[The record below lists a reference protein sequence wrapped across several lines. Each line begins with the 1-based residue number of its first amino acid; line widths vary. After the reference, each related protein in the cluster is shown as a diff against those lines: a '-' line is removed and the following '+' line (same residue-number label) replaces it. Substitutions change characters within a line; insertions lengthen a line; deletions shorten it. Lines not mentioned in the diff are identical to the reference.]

1 MFICKFYTQFQSLFL
16 NEKLYYGYFFFLFFA
31 RILILHYISI
41 VILYVFLF
49 LFSVLMFFH
58 FVFVPYIYIFSFV
71 FFFNFLFFYFLFYIN
86 QFRKKT
92 REIVSILCFSMKN
105 YIIIIF
111 FLSFFPIT
119 VIFNFPINVSQ

>member
-71 FFFNFLFFYFLFYIN
+71 FLIFSSFTFYFISIN
-86 QFRKKT
+86 SGKRQER
-92 REIVSILCFSMKN
+92 
-105 YIIIIF
+105 
-111 FLSFFPIT
+111 
-119 VIFNFPINVSQ
+119 